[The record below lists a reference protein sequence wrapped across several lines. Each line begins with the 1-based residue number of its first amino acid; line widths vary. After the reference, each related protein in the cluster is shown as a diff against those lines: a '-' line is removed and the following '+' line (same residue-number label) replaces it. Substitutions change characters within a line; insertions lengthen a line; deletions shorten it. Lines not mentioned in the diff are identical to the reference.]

1 MPETSSQRVDLI
13 ARTAVHLIASRGL
26 RGLTHRAVDE
36 AAGLPPGSTSY
47 HARTRARLIEI
58 ALLHLADEGAARTDT
73 VALGV
78 PASLTGGGLDAMARL
93 IADYLHTTIYEDT
106 ERSLARFELALE
118 ANRRPELRAVYDSLG
133 RRFETVARMV
143 LRDLGSSAP
152 QRHARALI
160 AWSEGM
166 VFDSLAGSGAA
177 RPPSRGELRAD
188 AAEFLRALL
197 APSDASAKDG
207 GG

>member
-1 MPETSSQRVDLI
+1 MDLI

-58 ALLHLADEGAARTDT
+58 ALLHLADEGAALTDP

-78 PASLTGGGLDAMARL
+78 PASLTSGGLDTMARL
-93 IADYLHTTIYEDT
+93 IADYLHTTIHEDT

-118 ANRRPELRAVYDSLG
+118 ANRRPELRAVYDGLG
-133 RRFETVARMV
+133 RRFQTLATAV
-143 LRDLGSSAP
+143 LRGLGSPDP

-177 RPPSRGELRAD
+177 RPPSHDELRTD

-197 APSDASAKDG
+197 APADTSVADG
-207 GG
+207 TR